1 MTITDQEKFQEGIW
15 CGIGLIL
22 LIPLIFYHAFVGYK
36 IYTWFA
42 PENFPTLPF
51 TTFLLFTLLLGHF
64 RKSKDILDSK
74 FRTLVPASII
84 TPSLTLLFA
93 DICKIILDHFQ

>member
-1 MTITDQEKFQEGIW
+1 MTEKEQEGLW
-15 CGIGLIL
+15 CIIGLIL

-36 IYTWFA
+36 IYIWFA
-42 PENFPTLPF
+42 PNFFPTLPF
-51 TTFLLFTLLLGHF
+51 SAFMLFILSLGHYS
-64 RKSKDILDSK
+64 RSKPLNELK
-74 FRTLVPASII
+74 FKTLVPSAII